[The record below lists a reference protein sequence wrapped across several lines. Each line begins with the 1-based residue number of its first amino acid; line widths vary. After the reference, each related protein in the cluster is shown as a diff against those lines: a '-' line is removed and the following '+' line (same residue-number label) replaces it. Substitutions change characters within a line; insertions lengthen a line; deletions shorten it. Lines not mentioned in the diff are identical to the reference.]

1 MNGSKLILVTGATG
15 YVGGRLIPRLLQR
28 GYAVRVLVRDPDKLA
43 RFAWRTRVQI
53 TAGDVLAPQTLKPAL
68 AGVDAAYYLVHSM
81 TAGPDFAQKD
91 LTAAHHFGQAAR
103 HAGVKTVIYLG
114 ALGNEQP
121 QLSEHLRSRHET
133 GRALR
138 EAGASVTEFRAAIIV
153 GAGSISFE
161 MIRYLTERVPTMIC
175 PRWVRTRVQPVAI
188 EDVVAYLVAAL
199 ENRASADQIVEIG
212 GADVLTYGDMM
223 KGYARARGLP
233 RWLFHVPVLTP
244 RLSSY
249 WVHWVTP
256 VSAAYARPLIEGLRN
271 EVIVTDNKAPALF
284 PEIQPAGYLQ
294 AVRNALAQLDPAH
307 VSDTPADREVDERY
321 TCSTRIIDGMIVE
334 CRQRTIHAHPAA
346 VYKAFTQLGGSNG
359 WPCHAAWRLRAAL
372 DRVVGGVG
380 MRRSHPQTTDI
391 QAGDTI
397 DFFRVVVVEPDR
409 MIRLRAEMKLPGAG
423 WLQFEAQ
430 PLDDERTRLVQTV
443 FFAPKGL
450 LGILYWYLVY
460 PAHKLIFARMI
471 AMLAARAE
479 RAQSSL

>member
-15 YVGGRLIPRLLQR
+15 YVGARLIPRLLQR
-28 GYAVRVLVRDPDKLA
+28 GYAVRVLVRNRDKLT
-43 RFAWRTRVQI
+43 RFPWRTSVQ
-53 TAGDVLAPQTLKPAL
+53 TVVGDVLTPQTLGPAL

-81 TAGPDFAQKD
+81 TAGPDFAQQD
-91 LTAAHHFGQAAR
+91 LTAARNFGRAAQN
-103 HAGVKTVIYLG
+103 AGVKRVIYLG
-114 ALGNEQP
+114 ALGNEQAR
-121 QLSEHLRSRHET
+121 LSEHLRSRHET
-133 GRALR
+133 GQALR
-138 EAGASVTEFRAAIIV
+138 ETGVSVTEFRAAIIV

-161 MIRYLTERVPTMIC
+161 MIRYLTDRVPTMIC
-175 PRWVRTRVQPVAI
+175 PRWVRTKVQPIAI
-188 EDVVAYLVAAL
+188 EDVLAYLLAAL
-199 ENRASADQIVEIG
+199 ENRAGADQIVEIG
-212 GADVLTYGDMM
+212 GTDVLTYGDMM

-271 EVIVTDNKAPALF
+271 EVIVTDDRATELF
-284 PEIQPAGYLQ
+284 PEIKPAGYLQ

-307 VSDTPADREVDERY
+307 VSDTPADSADVERH
-321 TCSTRIIDGMIVE
+321 TCSTSILDGMIIE
-334 CRQRTIHAHPAA
+334 RRQTAVHAHPAA
-346 VYKAFTQLGGSNG
+346 VFEAFMQLGGSHG
-359 WPCHAAWRLRAAL
+359 WPCNAAWRLRAAL

-380 MRRSHPQTTDI
+380 MRRSQPQTTQI

-397 DFFRVVVVEPDR
+397 DFFRVVAVEPDR
-409 MIRLRAEMKLPGAG
+409 MIRLKAEMKLPGAG

-430 PLDDERTRLVQTV
+430 PLDDEHTRLVQTV

-460 PAHKLIFARMI
+460 PAHKLIFAKMI
-471 AMLAARAE
+471 EQLASQ
-479 RAQSSL
+479 AQ